1 MQSIPDLTSGIVF
14 IIALLFI
21 SRLNRKIRIK
31 EEGEESECR
40 HLNKGIKSNEGFPC
54 ISACIFKNKYICPV
68 KSKDI
73 LVTKIKFGTDGWRAI
88 IADEY
93 TVENVARV
101 SLATAEWVKK
111 NFDDPSIVIG
121 HDCRFQGELFVETA
135 VKVFVSQGVA
145 VKMAKGFISTPMIS
159 LAAVKKNCS
168 LGVVI
173 TASHNPPSYNGFKL
187 KSHHG
192 GPLSPDKVQEVED
205 MIKDVVESDWKSISL
220 AASPLVEVVDLET
233 EYVDHVR
240 ANFDIKAIA
249 DSGLNLV
256 YDAMYGAGQN
266 VLKRILPDIQFLHC
280 EHNPS
285 FNGVAPEP
293 IAKNLQELER
303 YIKDDGTIDCAL
315 ATDGDADRIGLY
327 NGKGEFVDSHHIIL
341 LLIHY
346 LAKYKGLT
354 GKIATAFSTTPRVGK
369 MAEHY
374 GFPSEVVK
382 IGFKYI
388 AGIMIE
394 EDVLVGG
401 EESGGIAVKGHIP
414 ERDGIW
420 MGLII
425 WEFMAKSGKTLD
437 QLIDEVYEIVGSFKF
452 ERSDLHITEEL
463 KQRIIRNCEENN
475 YHSFGQYTVKEVQ
488 TIDGF
493 KYFFDDERWVMIRPS
508 GTEPVLRVY
517 AEAPTLEEA
526 RVILKATEQEI
537 CN

>member
-1 MQSIPDLTSGIVF
+1 MV
-14 IIALLFI
+14 
-21 SRLNRKIRIK
+21 
-31 EEGEESECR
+31 
-40 HLNKGIKSNEGFPC
+40 
-54 ISACIFKNKYICPV
+54 
-68 KSKDI
+68 
-73 LVTKIKFGTDGWRAI
+73 
-88 IADEY
+88 
-93 TVENVARV
+93 
-101 SLATAEWVKK
+101 
-111 NFDDPSIVIG
+111 
-121 HDCRFQGELFVETA
+121 
-135 VKVFVSQGVA
+135 
-145 VKMAKGFISTPMIS
+145 S
-159 LAAVKKNCS
+159 LAAVKKGCS

-173 TASHNPPSYNGFKL
+173 TASHNPPAYNGFKL

-192 GPLSPDKVQEVED
+192 GPLSPEKVQEIED
-205 MIKDVVESDWKSISL
+205 IIQDEIQVDWRNISL
-220 AASPLVEVVDLET
+220 ANNALVEVVDLET
-233 EYVDHVR
+233 EYVDHVK
-240 ANFDIKAIA
+240 ANFDLEAIA
-249 DSGLNLV
+249 NSGLNLV

-266 VLKRILPDIQFLHC
+266 VLKRILPSIHFLHC
-280 EHNPS
+280 EHNPT
-285 FNGVAPEP
+285 FKGVAPEP

-303 YIKDDGTIDCAL
+303 FIKQNGTIDCAL

-341 LLIHY
+341 LLVHY

-354 GKIATAFSTTPRVGK
+354 GKVATAFSTTPRVGK

-374 GFPSEVVK
+374 NLPFEVVK

-394 EDVLVGG
+394 EDVIVGG

-437 QLIDEVYEIVGSFKF
+437 QLVDEIYEIVGSFKF
-452 ERSDLHITEEL
+452 ERSDLHITEDL
-463 KQRIIRNCEENN
+463 KQQIIKNCKENN
-475 YHSFGQYTVKEVQ
+475 YNSFGQYSIKEVQ

-493 KYFFDDERWVMIRPS
+493 KYFLDDERWVMIRPS

-526 RVILKATEQEI
+526 RVILKVTEQQI